1 MKKPWAKEKS
11 KLAPGIVFFELQT
24 DRLISA
30 SSQNLPSGYFINET
44 LLLSAQYTN
53 PQNRGVFLNDL
64 HPKKQR
70 N

>member
-30 SSQNLPSGYFINET
+30 SG
-44 LLLSAQYTN
+44 
-53 PQNRGVFLNDL
+53 
-64 HPKKQR
+64 
-70 N
+70 